1 MKITNKTISIGL
13 MILLMVGGVFLV
25 SCGGSQEGAA
35 PEAVEESTETTT
47 EETAPEAEP
56 AIEEVEEAVEEAEEA
71 EEDLSDGGLDPEA
84 TGFEEDPGSPFAPG
98 KGFKVAPTRVAGA
111 GWVDTSTITED
122 ATMMRIIEESE
133 QEIVVIHQL
142 SSPTGLSTLIVSPS
156 EYYFTQVNENQIER
170 SPIQRSTPLVLQA
183 ALNGFEST
191 DQLVEQ
197 SIQLLCDRCA
207 QGGTQE
213 TLVILWPASGL
224 TLTMDRGE
232 IVPEAAALLTPLR
245 LEHDALLRSTAFRIT
260 PQ

>member
-1 MKITNKTISIGL
+1 MKKTNKYISIGL
-13 MILLMVGGVFLV
+13 MVLLMLGGVFLV
-25 SCGGSQEGAA
+25 SCGGSQEEAA
-35 PEAVEESTETTT
+35 PEAAEESTETTA
-47 EETAPEAEP
+47 EEPAPEVEQAF
-56 AIEEVEEAVEEAEEA
+56 EEVEEAEEA
-71 EEDLSDGGLDPEA
+71 EEALDDGGLDPEA

-98 KGFKVAPTRVAGA
+98 KGLKVAPTRVASA

-156 EYYFTQVNENQIER
+156 EYYFTRVNENQIES
-170 SPIQRSTPLVLQA
+170 SPIERSTPLVLQA

-197 SIQLLCDRCA
+197 SIQLVCDRCT

-232 IVPEAAALLTPLR
+232 IVPEATALLTPLR
-245 LEHDALLRSTAFRIT
+245 LEHDALLRSTSLRIT
-260 PQ
+260 P